1 MSYRRKTR
9 DEHLFDPGPKRIL
22 ALDGGGLRG
31 IFSLGLLKEMETLLR
46 ERHGGAPDFRLAD
59 YFDLMAGTSTG
70 AIIAACLARGM
81 TVEETAR
88 YYREMGDEVFRNTW
102 RSATAGIIRPRYD
115 TASLNRYLKD
125 AVGAD
130 TRLGD
135 ESVRTGL
142 LIVTKRIDTHSVWPL
157 ANNPRGQYYDAP
169 EGRPWVPNRE
179 FPLWL
184 LLRASAAAPSYFD
197 PEELAISDPGESA
210 PQVGRFIDGGMGPF
224 NDPSLQALMYVSLAG
239 YNLRWPLG
247 SDRLLMVSLGT
258 GAFDEPKPPPVP
270 GPVGD
275 AFRAFFSLMN
285 DNQKLIRQLMQ
296 WMSEGPTASRIDGEV
311 GDLSQDL
318 LGGAPLLSYVR
329 YDADLTPRGVGP
341 LLSRLPVKPTP
352 GQLETLHEMDNAT
365 NVPFLWEV
373 GRTTGRDRLD
383 EAHFPV
389 AFDIDPAP

>member
-1 MSYRRKTR
+1 M
-9 DEHLFDPGPKRIL
+9 
-22 ALDGGGLRG
+22 
-31 IFSLGLLKEMETLLR
+31 
-46 ERHGGAPDFRLAD
+46 
-59 YFDLMAGTSTG
+59 TS
-70 AIIAACLARGM
+70 
-81 TVEETAR
+81 
-88 YYREMGDEVFRNTW
+88 
-102 RSATAGIIRPRYD
+102 P
-115 TASLNRYLKD
+115 
-125 AVGAD
+125 
-130 TRLGD
+130 
-135 ESVRTGL
+135 
-142 LIVTKRIDTHSVWPL
+142 
-157 ANNPRGQYYDAP
+157 
-169 EGRPWVPNRE
+169 
-179 FPLWL
+179 
-184 LLRASAAAPSYFD
+184 
-197 PEELAISDPGESA
+197 PGESA